1 MIARNRQAGRIKF
14 SCNVQDAVAHGDVQY
29 IAVNTPPDEDGSAD
43 LQYVL
48 SAARNIGRFLSNFKV
63 IVNKSTVPVGTA
75 DKVKEAILDE
85 LQKNNRQVDYSVV
98 SNPEFLKEGAAIE
111 DFMRPDR
118 IVVGTYDDQPGKRAK
133 ELMRRL
139 YAPFNRHHERTFYM
153 DIRSAELTKY
163 AANAMLATRISF
175 MNEMANLADQVG
187 ADIECIRQGIGS
199 DSRIGH
205 GFLYAGTGYGGS
217 CFPKDVRA
225 LIKTGNEYS
234 QDLKILQAVES
245 VNENQKYRLIDKI
258 TRHYGDD
265 LTGKIFAIWGL
276 SFKPNTDDMREAPSR
291 VIIQELVKRGAK
303 IQAYDPIAMKAAW
316 YCFKLDFESNPKGLG
331 QITLGDS
338 VNVVLENANAL
349 LIVTEWKAFRSPDL
363 KMIKQHLLD
372 SVIFDGRNLYEPVDA
387 AAVGL
392 LYYGIGRST

>member
-1 MIARNRQAGRIKF
+1 
-14 SCNVQDAVAHGDVQY
+14 
-29 IAVNTPPDEDGSAD
+29 
-43 LQYVL
+43 
-48 SAARNIGRFLSNFKV
+48 
-63 IVNKSTVPVGTA
+63 
-75 DKVKEAILDE
+75 
-85 LQKNNRQVDYSVV
+85 
-98 SNPEFLKEGAAIE
+98 
-111 DFMRPDR
+111 
-118 IVVGTYDDQPGKRAK
+118 
-133 ELMRRL
+133 
-139 YAPFNRHHERTFYM
+139 
-153 DIRSAELTKY
+153 
-163 AANAMLATRISF
+163 
-175 MNEMANLADQVG
+175 
-187 ADIECIRQGIGS
+187 
-199 DSRIGH
+199 
-205 GFLYAGTGYGGS
+205 
-217 CFPKDVRA
+217 VRA